1 MWNLPLAKDHHMR
14 VVLVCGALC
23 VAITASAEEYDPL
36 HVATDAAVR
45 VADFTVSDANRQREI
60 PIRVYLPPNDLETD
74 AAPVVVFSHG
84 LGGTREGSP
93 FLGRHWAARG
103 YIAVFVQHPGSD
115 DSVWKDLPLAKRFA
129 AMQAAASAS
138 NSLLRLQDVPAVL
151 DQLAI
156 WNDDP
161 AHELSGL
168 LDAKRVGM
176 SGHSFGGQTT
186 QAISGQTFAIGG
198 QRWTDSRIKAAIV
211 MSPSVPLRGDVATAF
226 GNVTRPWLLM
236 TGTHDGGLIGGQTPE
251 SRRGVFPALPAG
263 DKFELV
269 LDQAE
274 HSAFTERPLPGES
287 KQRNPNHHRVIL
299 ALSTAFWDTYL
310 RDDQTAKQWLTGH
323 GPRSVMEA
331 ADGWQSK

>member
-1 MWNLPLAKDHHMR
+1 MTNNRQLR
-14 VVLVCGALC
+14 VVLFLSVLC
-23 VAITASAEEYDPL
+23 MENTTSAGGYDPL
-36 HVATDAAVR
+36 HVATDAQIQ
-45 VADFTVSDANRQREI
+45 VADFTVSDATRQREI
-60 PIRVYLPPNDLETD
+60 PIRVYLPPNDSATV
-74 AAPVVVFSHG
+74 AAPVVIFSHG

-115 DSVWKDLPLAKRFA
+115 DSVWKDLPLANRFA

-151 DQLAI
+151 DQLAT

-161 AHELSGL
+161 AHKLTGL

-236 TGTHDGGLIGGQTPE
+236 TGTHDGGLIGGQTPT

-263 DKFELV
+263 NKFELV
-269 LDQAE
+269 LNQAE
-274 HSAFTERPLPGES
+274 HSAFTERPLPGERN
-287 KQRNPNHHRVIL
+287 QRNPNHHRVIL
-299 ALSTAFWDTYL
+299 ALSTAFWDTFL
-310 RDDQTAKQWLTGH
+310 RDDQTAKQWLTGD
-323 GPRSVMEA
+323 GPRSVMEP
-331 ADGWQSK
+331 ADAWQSK